1 MLMQSNGKIFVGVT
15 GGIGSGKSVV
25 CDYLKKLG
33 CKIIKADEIAKQLYR
48 KNEKLKRALK
58 SEFGKVIYDKDENV
72 SIDKL
77 REVTFINCKIQKRVN
92 EIVHPFVIKSILDS
106 YNKIK
111 RGIVV
116 NEAALI
122 FESGFDKY
130 LDLVVMVSS
139 PKELR
144 IKRVIKRSGLTLKEI
159 EKIISLQLTDKE
171 KIKLSDIIIRNNGT
185 KTQLKQNVNKFSH
198 ILRNLVRQ

>member
-25 CDYLKKLG
+25 CDFLKKFG
-33 CKIIKADEIAKQLYR
+33 CKIINADEIAKQLYR
-48 KNEKLKRALK
+48 KNEKLKRSLK
-58 SEFGKVIYDKDENV
+58 KEFGKIIYDKHENV

-77 REVTFINCKIQKRVN
+77 REVTFKNFRILRRVD
-92 EIVHPFVIKSILDS
+92 EIVHPFVIKAILDS
-106 YNKIK
+106 YHKIK

-122 FESGFDKY
+122 LESGFDKY
-130 LDLVVMVSS
+130 LDIVVLISTR
-139 PKELR
+139 KELR
-144 IKRVIKRSGLTLKEI
+144 IKRVIKRSGLARKEI
-159 EKIISLQLTDKE
+159 EEIISLQLPEKE

-185 KTQLKQNVNKFSH
+185 KTLLKQNVNKLSY
-198 ILRNLVRQ
+198 ILRNLVKQ

>member
-1 MLMQSNGKIFVGVT
+1 MQSNGKIFVGVT

>member
-1 MLMQSNGKIFVGVT
+1 MQSNRKIFVGVT

-58 SEFGKVIYDKDENV
+58 KEFGKIIYDKHENV

-77 REVTFINCKIQKRVN
+77 KEVTFKNSRVLRRVD
-92 EIVHPFVIKSILDS
+92 EIVHPFVIKAMLDS
-106 YNKIK
+106 YNKIT
-111 RGIVV
+111 RGIIV

-122 FESGFDKY
+122 LESGFDRY
-130 LDLVVMVSS
+130 LDIVVMVSS
-139 PKELR
+139 LKELR
-144 IKRVIKRSGLTLKEI
+144 IKRVIKRSGLTRKKI
-159 EKIISLQLTDKE
+159 EKIISLQMPEKE

-185 KTQLKQNVNKFSH
+185 KTQLRQNVNKLTY
-198 ILRNLVRQ
+198 ILKNLVKK